1 MGRILLRWVDVIMYM
16 HVCIR
21 FALRVRQN
29 TQRCKYQAIHEVIVS
44 KDLKFVLKFFTWST
58 LQHFKSRF
66 EVHVWRKLHVILI
79 AFRWRERY
87 VLIGWYNA
95 VAEWRQNVLPAA
107 TSLLG
112 FKQLLKIQIESVPI
126 WVWLELLTALRHS
139 RGDWS
144 MVLGLKLCQLDR

>member
-1 MGRILLRWVDVIMYM
+1 MLSCTCTFV
-16 HVCIR
+16 R

-29 TQRCKYQAIHEVIVS
+29 TRRCKYQAIHEVIVS

-95 VAEWRQNVLPAA
+95 VAEWRQSVLQAA
-107 TSLLG
+107 TSHLRVKYLLN
-112 FKQLLKIQIESVPI
+112 LQIESVQ
-126 WVWLELLTALRHS
+126 VSVRLELLTALRHS